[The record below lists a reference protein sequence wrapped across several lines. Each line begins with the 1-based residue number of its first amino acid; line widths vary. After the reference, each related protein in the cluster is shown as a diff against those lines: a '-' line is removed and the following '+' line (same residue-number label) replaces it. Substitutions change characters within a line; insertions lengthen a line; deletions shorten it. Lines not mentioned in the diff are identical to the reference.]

1 MKGGT
6 AQRRV
11 EIGRDRR
18 NRSIQKL
25 LESAARVVADR
36 GSSRATIDD
45 FIAAAGLSRGTFYN
59 HFQTREA
66 LLDALWAHLGH
77 APFVEIQR
85 ACDQIADPALRLVTE
100 ARLVVQKSA
109 ENPTWGWL
117 VLAASSDGETVN
129 PELLSFPRPDL
140 ALGQRM
146 GRFTFDNLEVAG
158 DLVVLAVRQAMR
170 VSLTGHGAS
179 DGYAASVCLML
190 LRALGISE
198 AEAKDLVASPL
209 PTFPQPL
216 FGLAQTSAAG

>member
-6 AQRRV
+6 AERRV

-36 GSSRATIDD
+36 GSARATIDD

-85 ACDQIADPALRLVTE
+85 ACAQIEDPALRLVTE

-117 VLAASSDGETVN
+117 VLAASSEGETVN

-140 ALGQRM
+140 AIGQRA

-158 DLVVLAVRQAMR
+158 DLVVLGVRQAMR
-170 VSLTGHGAS
+170 MALTGRASPNYAGAIC
-179 DGYAASVCLML
+179 VML
-190 LRALGISE
+190 LRSLGISE
-198 AEAKDLVASPL
+198 EQARGLVATPL
-209 PTFPQPL
+209 PCLPNP
-216 FGLAQTSAAG
+216 GRA

>member
-6 AQRRV
+6 AERRV

-85 ACDQIADPALRLVTE
+85 ACDQIEDPAQRLVTE
-100 ARLVVQKSA
+100 ARLVVRKSA

-117 VLAASSDGETVN
+117 VLAASSEGETVN

-140 ALGQRM
+140 AIGQRA

-158 DLVVLAVRQAMR
+158 DLVVLGVRQAMR
-170 VSLTGHGAS
+170 MALTGRAS
-179 DGYAASVCLML
+179 TDYAAAVCVML
-190 LRALGISE
+190 LRSLGISE
-198 AEAKDLVASPL
+198 AEAADLVATPL
-209 PTFPQPL
+209 PSFPQP
-216 FGLAQTSAAG
+216 